1 MASECSW
8 FQDVE
13 KKTFSKTLNE
23 KCKAIK
29 DIEKGL
35 SNKDASRKYG
45 VQFRHGS
52 KIKISIS
59 KLWKTIFPAKKRK
72 LRESDFEKLDN
83 VVFRW
88 FFPKKS
94 QNIPID
100 DNLIKE
106 KAITYAKEL
115 GYNNFDGSAGWLD
128 QWKKS

>member
-1 MASECSW
+1 MLKINLS
-8 FQDVE
+8 V
-13 KKTFSKTLNE
+13 KTLNE
-23 KCKAIK
+23 KCKALK

-35 SNKDASRKYG
+35 SNKDASKKYG

-88 FFPKKS
+88 FLSKQSRK
-94 QNIPID
+94 IPID
-100 DNLIKE
+100 GNLIKE

-115 GYNNFDGSAGWLD
+115 GYNNFHGSAGWLD
-128 QWKKS
+128 

>member
-23 KCKAIK
+23 KCKALK

-35 SNKDASRKYG
+35 SNKDASKKYG

-72 LRESDFEKLDN
+72 LREWLWKTWQCCVSMVL
-83 VVFRW
+83 
-88 FFPKKS
+88 PKKES
-94 QNIPID
+94 KHSNR
-100 DNLIKE
+100 
-106 KAITYAKEL
+106 
-115 GYNNFDGSAGWLD
+115 W
-128 QWKKS
+128 